1 MDTEGH
7 PSTREFSVRR
17 VDQASATVVSDL
29 VAVEEP
35 LERRLVYWFKD
46 APAVQSLGL
55 TMRTPGHDRELM
67 IGSLLAEGILRDR
80 SDLIEV
86 RHLGAPPSN
95 EILAELAKHV
105 DAEAW
110 RLARASYVNS
120 SCGVCGKRSL
130 DSIVR
135 PSNQASQP
143 GVTVDSRVL
152 SALPGDLVRFQSAFS
167 KTGGLHAAALA
178 STSGDILQ
186 VFEDVGRHNALDKLL
201 GWCVLNDRVPLDR
214 NIVFLSSRSS
224 FELVQK
230 VLVAGG
236 NMIATVGAPSSLA
249 IETARAYGIT
259 LVGFVRGDRF
269 NIYSGEWRI
278 H

>member
-1 MDTEGH
+1 MDTREQ
-7 PSTREFSVRR
+7 PMTREFSVRR
-17 VDQASATVVSDL
+17 VDQSRGTTVSDV

-35 LERRLVYWFKD
+35 LERRLLYWFKD

-67 IGSLLAEGILRDR
+67 IGSLLAEGVIRNGTDV
-80 SDLIEV
+80 IEV
-86 RHLGAPPSN
+86 RSLGAPPSN
-95 EILAELAKHV
+95 EILAEMAKHV
-105 DAEAW
+105 DVEGW

-130 DSIVR
+130 DSIAPPLQD
-135 PSNQASQP
+135 PSEP
-143 GVTVDSRVL
+143 GMTIDSRVL
-152 SALPGDLVRFQSAFS
+152 STLPDRLLKFQDAFS

-178 STSGDILQ
+178 TTSGDILQ

-201 GWCVLNDRVPLDR
+201 GWCVLNDCVPLRDKV
-214 NIVFLSSRSS
+214 VFLSSRSS

-236 NMIATVGAPSSLA
+236 QMIVTVGAPSSLA
-249 IETARAYGIT
+249 IETARAYEMT
-259 LVGFVRGDRF
+259 LVGFVRGERF
-269 NIYSGEWRI
+269 NVYAGEWRI
-278 H
+278 N